1 MLRPG
6 IPHIDNLISPR
17 PPRATCLVA
26 FVAAGTLMLHTLPA
40 CQARPARPDGARPV
54 QRIASPAALPSA
66 IADLQSHP
74 VAFVQF
80 PSISPDGGAVVFS
93 YAGDLWVTSSSGGVA
108 KRLTVHPADESR
120 SAFSPC
126 GTKIAFESDRD
137 GPRNIYMMP
146 LARIA
151 EEPGAVPPLIGGAV
165 RRITVSDRA
174 QTLGTFSA
182 DGTNLYFASSHEPSI
197 HRTTRLYRAPVDCP
211 PGGGG
216 PIERLCDAYGAAP
229 SAAPD
234 GNSLVFHRGRYD
246 ATRPRYEGSA
256 SGELFRFDLLT
267 NAYTQLTSH
276 PTNDGD
282 GYTLPDG
289 SIVFTSSRDGQNNLW
304 ILPPGRTDADG
315 AARQITYFRPADGDA
330 TIAHGVR
337 DLHLAPR
344 GWHATFCVWDTLY
357 TIDLSQA
364 EPLPRPVPIVAG
376 GDAASLDFAR
386 MNLSRQV
393 SEAALSPDG
402 KTIATIARGEV
413 FIRSTEKDRPTRRLT
428 DTHARER
435 DLAWSPDNRVLYF
448 ASDIS
453 GSYGIYA
460 ATVVLSRED
469 LTSEPLPDRAER
481 PAEGKAEPEVPE
493 PDPGTVPPAQ
503 PPEPGAPSDPPA
515 PTTPPEPAAPAPAPQ
530 PDPAPGMES
539 PWSIFDEFPGS
550 ALASLRQPAE
560 PPSPPTPPADPST
573 PAAAPP
579 AEPETPKESEPAK
592 DEKKDEKKEDKKEDK
607 KKIDNAKR
615 WAESLTF
622 NISPV
627 LITGDD
633 NRRPIFSPDGRRM
646 LVIRNLGDLVL
657 IELDHGDGTGVPAI
671 ASERVLFTSWTEPDP
686 IWTADSRHIIYEIND
701 LNFNSDI
708 WLLDTGRE
716 GAAPINL
723 TRHPDNDT
731 APRLSADGK
740 VLIFLSDRDSDS
752 NFSYD
757 VYSVN
762 LDRKL
767 DGLQTYEMA
776 EYLKEAADK
785 AKKRKPLPMLTSTV
799 EKAKTGKDA
808 PPSPENPLAFDA
820 EDAWRRIRKVT
831 SIPTA
836 VRNLEITPGG
846 DRFIFT
852 ASIDGS
858 TQLLS
863 IEYDGR
869 NRRTIHSG
877 AASVQGL
884 NLSGDKVLF
893 VTGGQATT
901 APPAGGSSETLSIDA
916 PVTIDIAQQ
925 QKQKFLEAARTM
937 GSRFYHPTLKGLD
950 WKRLTERYLDLAI
963 LTRTDSEF
971 NRVFYHMLGELDG
984 SHMGISGGRDAS
996 GSGQSIGYLGVD
1008 VEPAPGGYRITRI
1021 IPGGPADRR
1030 SSRLS
1035 AGESI
1040 IAING
1045 VKLAEAP
1052 DSPPHT
1058 DFRTA
1063 MQGTTGQET
1072 LLEIARNT
1080 GTPDA
1085 PTRHML
1091 ITPYSFGADTNIR
1104 YEDEVARN
1112 REIVDRLSGGKLGYL
1127 HIRGMNMPAVRDFE
1141 RDLYA
1146 AADGKLGLVIDVRD
1160 NGGGSTADIL
1170 LSSLTAPR
1178 HAYTAA
1184 RGIDVDLIPKDA
1196 YPRDRRLIYGYSRP
1210 INVLINQYSYSN
1222 AEIFAHAIKTINRG
1236 TLIGVPTFG
1245 AVISTGSFSLIDGTT
1260 VRMPFRGWYL
1270 LDGTDMENNG
1280 AAPDIFIPQTPADE
1294 AEQRDRQLEAAV
1306 QELIDR
1312 LIDPVTWTPLDGR
1325 ADPNA
1330 RR

>member
-1 MLRPG
+1 MTRQYPA
-6 IPHIDNLISPR
+6 ISRTCPPR
-17 PPRATCLVA
+17 HSLEATPRATLLLA
-26 FVAAGTLMLHTLPA
+26 SLAAGTLMLHTLPA
-40 CQARPARPDGARPV
+40 CQARPDRPGDTRTV
-54 QRIASPAALPSA
+54 QRIASPAVLPA
-66 IADLQSHP
+66 RLADLESHP

-80 PSISPDGGAVVFS
+80 PSISPDGSAVVFS
-93 YAGDLWVTSSSGGVA
+93 YAGDLWVISSAGGVA

-126 GTKIAFESDRD
+126 GTKLAFESDRD

-146 LARIA
+146 LARLA
-151 EEPGAVPPLIGGAV
+151 EEPGSAVPPLIGGAV
-165 RRITVSDRA
+165 RRITISDRA

-182 DGTNLYFASSHEPSI
+182 DGAHLYLASSHEPSI
-197 HRTTRLYRAPVDCP
+197 HRTTRLYRAPVEGP

-216 PIERLCDAYGAAP
+216 PIDRLCDAYGGAP

-234 GNSLVFHRGRYD
+234 GSGVVFHRGRYD

-256 SGELFRFDLLT
+256 SGELYRYDRENSAYIQLT
-267 NAYTQLTSH
+267 NH
-276 PTNDGD
+276 PASDGD

-289 SIVFTSSRDGQNNLW
+289 SVLFTSSRDGQNNLW
-304 ILPPGRTDADG
+304 VLPAGKTDADN
-315 AARQITYFRPADGDA
+315 AARQVTFFRPAPPPDGNA

-337 DLHLAPR
+337 DLHLAPA

-364 EPLPRPVPIVAG
+364 EPTPRPVPIIAG

-393 SEAALSPDG
+393 NEAALSPDG
-402 KTIATIARGEV
+402 KTIATIARGEI
-413 FIRSTEKDRPTRRLT
+413 FIRSTDKDRPTRRLT

-448 ASDIS
+448 SSDVS
-453 GSYGIYA
+453 GTYGIYA
-460 ATVVLSRED
+460 ATVALSRED
-469 LTSEPLPDRAER
+469 LTDEPLPDRAEK

-493 PDPGTVPPAQ
+493 PDPGAVPPAQ
-503 PPEPGAPSDPPA
+503 PPEPGAPSDP
-515 PTTPPEPAAPAPAPQ
+515 TTPPPNTAPAAPAPRT
-530 PDPAPGMES
+530 DPAPGMES
-539 PWSIFDEFPGS
+539 PWSPFGDVMDTAEF
-550 ALASLRQPAE
+550 QPATTPTE
-560 PPSPPTPPADPST
+560 PPTEPPVE
-573 PAAAPP
+573 PP
-579 AEPETPKESEPAK
+579 AEPAATPPAEPAPAGNDEPKEAAK
-592 DEKKDEKKEDKKEDK
+592 EEKKETKEKKVDH
-607 KKIDNAKR
+607 AKR

-622 NISPV
+622 NIAPV
-627 LITGDD
+627 LVTADD
-633 NRRPIFSPDGRRM
+633 NRRPIFSPDGRK
-646 LVIRNLGDLVL
+646 LLIVRNLGDLVL
-657 IELDHGDGTGVPAI
+657 LELDHGDGTGVPSI
-671 ASERVLFTSWTEPDP
+671 ANERVLFTSWTEPDP

-708 WLLDTGRE
+708 WLLDTGEE
-716 GAAPINL
+716 GAAPVNL
-723 TRHPDNDT
+723 TRHPDNDI

-740 VLIFLSDRDSDS
+740 VLIFLSDRDADS

-757 VYSVN
+757 MYSVN

-785 AKKRKPLPMLTSTV
+785 AKKRKPLATLTSKV

-808 PPSPENPLAFDA
+808 APSPENPLTFDA
-820 EDAWRRIRKVT
+820 DDAWRRIRKVT
-831 SIPTA
+831 SIPTS

-846 DRFIFT
+846 DRFLFT

-858 TQLLS
+858 TQLFS
-863 IEYDGR
+863 VDYDGR
-869 NRRTIHSG
+869 NRRTVHSG
-877 AASVQGL
+877 AASVQGM

-893 VTGGQATT
+893 VTGGQAATVS
-901 APPAGGSSETLSIDA
+901 PAGGSSDTLSIDA

-937 GSRFYHPTLKGLD
+937 GGRFYHPTLKGLD
-950 WKRLTERYLDLAI
+950 WTRLTERYLELAI

-971 NRVFYHMLGELDG
+971 NRVFYNMLGELDG
-984 SHMGISGGRDAS
+984 SHMGISGGRDSS

-1021 IPGGPADRR
+1021 VPGGPADRR

-1035 AGESI
+1035 TGETI

-1045 VKLAEAP
+1045 VKLA
-1052 DSPPHT
+1052 DNGNNPPHT

-1072 LLEIARNT
+1072 LLEIRR
-1080 GTPDA
+1080 GDA
-1085 PTRHML
+1085 DSPTRHML
-1091 ITPYSFGADTNIR
+1091 ITPYSFGADTNNR

-1112 REIVDRLSGGKLGYL
+1112 REMVDRLSGGKLGYL

-1184 RGIDVDLIPKDA
+1184 RGVDVDLIPKDA

-1280 AAPDIFIPQTPADE
+1280 AEPHIFIPQTPEDE
-1294 AEQRDRQLEAAV
+1294 AQQRDRQLEAAV
-1306 QELIDR
+1306 EELLDR
-1312 LIDPVTWTPLDGR
+1312 LIDPVTWTPLNGA
-1325 ADPNA
+1325 ADPKA
-1330 RR
+1330 QR